1 LYQNEDLYKKGLNV
15 ELAHQQI
22 KGFFEAEFK
31 NRINGVLN
39 TKIKNSTLNRVNKK
53 TIHQSNKNSMINLKQ
68 KQRKMLKNKAILC

>member
-1 LYQNEDLYKKGLNV
+1 MLNLRTNKLRDFLKQSLKIV
-15 ELAHQQI
+15 LME
-22 KGFFEAEFK
+22 
-31 NRINGVLN
+31 VLN

>member
-1 LYQNEDLYKKGLNV
+1 MLN
-15 ELAHQQI
+15 LRTN
-22 KGFFEAEFK
+22 KLRDFFEAEFK

>member
-1 LYQNEDLYKKGLNV
+1 MVQNEDLYKKGLNV

-22 KGFFEAEFK
+22 KRFFEAEFK